1 MDRRHR
7 WLVGVGLALA
17 AGLVALGLGRVPV
30 VRGIEWLLYDLRMR
44 RTIDPAHAPANI
56 VLIEIDEASLRDLEP
71 FVGRWPWPRVLHA
84 HLLDYLARAPA
95 RLVVYD
101 ILFLEHDRRLKF
113 ALGGADWSGEESDQA
128 LVEST
133 AKAGNVIYAADATF
147 AGANQPDTVSTA
159 AGGADSTAA
168 GGVGTA
174 AGAGLGARA
183 GSGAG
188 GAPAASAGSRASAES
203 AASSGLGAASPA
215 GAGSAAG
222 AVSAALSAMAGL
234 RDPGYRLEGPIEEAP
249 TLTPPFAELAR
260 ASLGVGHNRFVLD
273 DEGALRRVVPF
284 LRSGGRDVP
293 LLGVSAYL
301 FAERVPPAQVRLDA
315 SGLTLGTRHLP
326 LLTFAIPRFAGEA
339 GAREGRHALVRFRG
353 PAILPNGKTPTYRS
367 YSFADL
373 LLSEDQLRDGQKPR
387 VDPAAFRDA
396 IVFVG
401 LTAAGLHDVFMT
413 PLGSTGQIP
422 GTQIH
427 ATVTDQLLS
436 SMFLAPASWPLQLGV
451 LFACALLVAVL
462 TVALPMRIG
471 FAAMV
476 VTAAG
481 VAILGL
487 LLFRRGV
494 WLVLVEPFIAIALA
508 STGGLAWQYF
518 VEGREK
524 RQVKRLFSRYLSKD
538 VYEQVMKNPA
548 LAELGGSRREMS
560 VLFSDVRGFTALSE
574 RGDPEALVQQLNE
587 YFSRMVEIVFAHR
600 GTLDKF
606 VGDMVMALFGAPLD
620 DEEHADHAVR
630 TALAMT
636 TGLEELN
643 ARWQAQGR
651 PKLGIGIGV
660 NTGEMIAGTI
670 GAETVRSYTVIGDA
684 VNLGARLES
693 LNKDYQ
699 TQIIIS
705 EFTARQLKGRYNL
718 RPLGAVV
725 VKGKTVP
732 VEIFEVVT
740 APSGE

>member
-1 MDRRHR
+1 MERRHR
-7 WLVGVGLALA
+7 WLVGVGIALA
-17 AGLVALGLGRVPV
+17 AALVALALGRVPV
-30 VRGIEWLLYDLRMR
+30 VRGIEWLFYDLRMR

-56 VLIEIDEASLRDLEP
+56 ALVEIDEESLRDLEP
-71 FVGRWPWPRVLHA
+71 VVGRWPWPRVLHA

-101 ILFLEHDRRLKF
+101 VLFLEHDRRLKF
-113 ALGGADWSGEESDQA
+113 DLGGADWSGQESDQA
-128 LVEST
+128 LVKST

-147 AGANQPDTVSTA
+147 AGANDP
-159 AGGADSTAA
+159 
-168 GGVGTA
+168 
-174 AGAGLGARA
+174 
-183 GSGAG
+183 
-188 GAPAASAGSRASAES
+188 APAASPTTPPAPTGTAT
-203 AASSGLGAASPA
+203 AAAPA
-215 GAGSAAG
+215 AAG
-222 AVSAALSAMAGL
+222 AAAATAGTSTPGAAATGAAAAPDAFAAL
-234 RDPGYRLEGPIEEAP
+234 RDPGYRLDGPIDEVP
-249 TLTPPFAELAR
+249 TLTPPFEELAH
-260 ASLGVGHNRFVLD
+260 ASLGIGHNRFVLD

-284 LRSGGRDVP
+284 VRNNAHDVP
-293 LLGVSAYL
+293 LLGVAAFL
-301 FAERVPPAQVRLDA
+301 FAQRVPPAQVRLDRD
-315 SGLTLGTRHLP
+315 GLTLGDRHLP

-353 PAILPNGKTPTYRS
+353 PAVLPDGKTPTYRS

-373 LLSEDQLRDGQKPR
+373 LLSEDQLLDNQAPR
-387 VDPAAFRDA
+387 VDPAVFRDA

-401 LTAAGLHDVFMT
+401 VSAAGLHDVFMT

-436 SMFLAPASWPLQLGV
+436 SVFIAPAIWPLQIAV
-451 LFACALLVAVL
+451 LLACALLVALL
-462 TVALPMRIG
+462 TVLLPMRVS
-471 FAAMV
+471 FVAVLLA
-476 VTAAG
+476 AAG
-481 VAILGL
+481 VATLGL
-487 LLFRRGV
+487 VLFRQGI
-494 WLVLVEPFIAIALA
+494 WLSLIEPFLAIAFA

-538 VYEQVMKNPA
+538 VYDQVLKNPA
-548 LAELGGSRREMS
+548 LAELGGARRQMS
-560 VLFSDVRGFTALSE
+560 VLFSDVRGFTTLSE
-574 RGDPEALVQQLNE
+574 RGDPEALVLQLNE
-587 YFSRMVEIVFAHR
+587 YFSRMVEIVFDHR

-620 DEEHADHAVR
+620 DEEHADHAVQ
-630 TALAMT
+630 TAIAMT
-636 TGLEELN
+636 HGLAALN
-643 ARWQAQGR
+643 AAWTAQGR
-651 PKLGIGIGV
+651 PTLGIGIGV

-693 LNKDYQ
+693 LNKDYS

-705 EFTARQLKGRYNL
+705 EFTARQLKGRYNF

-732 VEIFEVVT
+732 VEIFEVLT
-740 APSGE
+740 APSGV